1 MKHLGSI
8 LLGLAAFAAVFGSS
22 AGPGAGAGEA
32 PAVSA
37 SPPVRPSP
45 ATAAAAVLPGGD
57 AIVIARDGS
66 GQFHV
71 VASVDGT
78 PTQFLVDTGA
88 DTVALTEADAQR
100 AGVSVDPSGFGPI
113 VRTASGEGQGARVR
127 LERLE
132 LGTTEVR
139 DVDAV
144 VVRDLPVSLL
154 GQSVLGRLGRVEL
167 QGDRMVLEPAR

>member
-37 SPPVRPSP
+37 SPPVRPS
-45 ATAAAAVLPGGD
+45 LPGGD

>member
-113 VRTASGEGQGARVR
+113 VRTASGARVR

>member
-22 AGPGAGAGEA
+22 AGPGAGPGAA
-32 PAVSA
+32 PAA
-37 SPPVRPSP
+37 SPSRSTP
-45 ATAAAAVLPGGD
+45 ATASAAVLRGGN

-71 VASVDGT
+71 EASVDGT

-88 DTVALTEADAQR
+88 DTVALTEADAQG
-100 AGVSVDPSGFGPI
+100 AGVSVDPSSFGPI

-127 LERLE
+127 LARLE
-132 LGTTEVR
+132 LGTTEIR